1 MRSKP
6 FMPWEQAEIPL
17 GLIGSR
23 VDLFHAPTFYNHP
36 LIHGRFVVTVHDL
49 ILKRFPEFLPSIARR
64 AYYKLMTESAVRG
77 AARIITVS
85 EFTRRDMIE
94 FWESSAPR
102 LRAIPNG
109 VSDSFKP
116 VEDREELT
124 RVRERYQLPERFIL
138 YVGTCKRHKNLP
150 RLLDAYG
157 TLPATIR
164 RAVPLVLLAQPDP
177 RYPEVERMIE
187 KRRIA
192 GDVRWHWDIPDRD
205 LLVFYTLADFL
216 ALVSLYEGFGFPVLE
231 AMACGTPSLAA
242 TGGSLEE
249 VGGDAA
255 LYVSPHDVD
264 DIRAGLLRLIEDDK
278 LREALTAKGLQRAKQ
293 FSWARAAAEV
303 VRVYREILQ

>member
-1 MRSKP
+1 
-6 FMPWEQAEIPL
+6 
-17 GLIGSR
+17 
-23 VDLFHAPTFYNHP
+23 
-36 LIHGRFVVTVHDL
+36 
-49 ILKRFPEFLPSIARR
+49 
-64 AYYKLMTESAVRG
+64 
-77 AARIITVS
+77 
-85 EFTRRDMIE
+85 
-94 FWESSAPR
+94 
-102 LRAIPNG
+102 
-109 VSDSFKP
+109 